1 MTVVRKRE
9 VFKPATD
16 MLYARAELLRW
27 MIEMEWA
34 ESVRD
39 QILYRDNPSP
49 DVVRYLV
56 WRHGPVKAYRIL
68 EVMQS

>member
-1 MTVVRKRE
+1 MIATRKRE
-9 VFKPATD
+9 VFTPPNEV
-16 MLYARAELLRW
+16 LYARGEMLRW

-39 QILYRDNPSP
+39 EILYRDNPPP

-68 EVMQS
+68 EVMQA